1 MNGLRPKLIYATNG
15 KLRIW
20 REPTKTEE
28 FVIGADTSEG
38 RVRDRGA
45 GKSKL
50 GASIMTDRPDRSAAV
65 VLEKETGEHVA
76 TWHGWIDPV
85 EFAVCLGALGLYYN
99 TALLVPEINSMG
111 VAVVSKLVDDI
122 QYPRIYR
129 SRVIAQVSADP
140 LTNTF
145 GWRTTQ
151 ANRPLL
157 IARIHE
163 QLNTEQLWTHDPVLI
178 DELRTMEYD
187 EIGVPRARGK
197 NKDDLV
203 MALGMALQG
212 RYELLHGQLDEAA
225 EEHPDV
231 DPETKRIWSLVQQ
244 NLHGTD
250 RSRPGRSPSLPR
262 CRVSGLGVRRT

>member
-1 MNGLRPKLIYATNG
+1 MNGLKPKLVHSPSG

-20 REPTKTEE
+20 REPTGSEE

-38 RVRDRGA
+38 KVRDRGS
-45 GKSKL
+45 GKSRL
-50 GASIMTDRPDRSAAV
+50 GSSIMTDRPDRSAAV

-85 EFAVCLGALGLYYN
+85 EFAVCLAALGFFYN

-111 VAVVSKLVDDI
+111 VAVVAKLTDDL

-129 SRVIAQVSADP
+129 SRVVAQISADP
-140 LTNTF
+140 LSNAF

-151 ANRPLL
+151 SNRPLL

-163 QLNTEQLWTHDPVLI
+163 QLNTGQLWTHDPVLI

-187 EIGVPRARGK
+187 DIGVPRGKGK

-203 MALGMALQG
+203 LALGMALQG
-212 RYELLHGQLDEAA
+212 RYELLHGQLDEP
-225 EEHPDV
+225 EEENPDV
-231 DPETKRIWSLVQQ
+231 DPETRRIWDLVQR
-244 NLHGTD
+244 NLNGMD
-250 RSRPGRSPSLPR
+250 RSSPGRAPSLPK
-262 CRVSGLGVRRT
+262 CRISGLGLRRT